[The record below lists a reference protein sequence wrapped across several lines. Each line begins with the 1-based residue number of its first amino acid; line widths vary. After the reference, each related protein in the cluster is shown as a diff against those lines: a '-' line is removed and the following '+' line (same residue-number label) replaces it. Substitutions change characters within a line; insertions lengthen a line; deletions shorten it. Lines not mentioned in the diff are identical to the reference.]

1 MTQDGELESYFCA
14 AEDQDHPVAAKVAE
28 SYEMVEYDDGM
39 VEYTDIEALM
49 CGEEKVPLGKIMLAL
64 QTAAISDY
72 TLDDLL
78 FGDEPVKWGKIW
90 QDIGKG
96 KPDKGTAPGQIKQ
109 QGGDNAPD
117 DAGGEDNGNDQGAS
131 QSGKQ

>member
-1 MTQDGELESYFCA
+1 MTQDGNLESYFCA
-14 AEDQDHPVAAKVAE
+14 ADDQDHPIAAKITE
-28 SYEMVEYDDGM
+28 TYGTEY
-39 VEYTDIEALM
+39 DIEAMM

-64 QTAAISDY
+64 QTEAISDY
-72 TLDDLL
+72 TLDELL
-78 FGDEPVKWGKIW
+78 DGSPQWGQIW
-90 QDIGKG
+90 QEIGLKG
-96 KPDKGTAPGQIKQ
+96 KPDHGIAPGQIQQ